1 VDPQD
6 GPGRTKGRLRQAA
19 PCDPAK
25 VWPAWLMQMEAHVGG
40 VTEQRSLVQNPKIA
54 DGGCR
59 KGASRAQAIR
69 LPGVD
74 ALANEYVNRRL

>member
-1 VDPQD
+1 
-6 GPGRTKGRLRQAA
+6 
-19 PCDPAK
+19 
-25 VWPAWLMQMEAHVGG
+25 MQMEAHVGG
-40 VTEQRSLVQNPKIA
+40 VTEQSSLVQNPKIA

-59 KGASRAQAIR
+59 KGASRAQAIG